1 MTDVGSAIS
10 GSQLVAKQLRVE
22 GIDCIFGIVA
32 GPISDV
38 FPAALRE
45 GIRVISCRHEEQA
58 GFMAQAYG
66 YLTKKPGI
74 LVVGSGPGMT
84 NTVTSMHVA
93 QESGWPLVV
102 LGGSAYAHWRGLGGF
117 QEAQQVAVAQPVSK
131 WAIEVD
137 STERIPEYIHL
148 ALGKALSGRPGAVY
162 LDFPGQIVNG
172 TIAVDR
178 MRLRRIQ
185 PVPSRPHP
193 DPVAI
198 QSIAEM
204 LATAQRPLVLIGKGA
219 AWADATEPL
228 SRLVGLGLPF
238 VASPLG
244 RGTVPDDDPRCVGA
258 ARSLALKQ
266 TDAILMVGGRF
277 NWIFLS
283 RGGYSDAVG
292 TWPPDVRIA
301 QIDVVPEEMYSA
313 VTVDIG
319 VTADCA
325 TAIDALCDA
334 LSGRSLRSAST
345 GWLEELQAASLR
357 NQASLQ
363 EQMSSDAIPINC
375 FRLWR
380 DVRDSLD
387 RDATVVVD
395 GEITL
400 GVGRMV
406 MPCYYPRHR
415 LN

>member
-1 MTDVGSAIS
+1 
-10 GSQLVAKQLRVE
+10 
-22 GIDCIFGIVA
+22 
-32 GPISDV
+32 
-38 FPAALRE
+38 
-45 GIRVISCRHEEQA
+45 
-58 GFMAQAYG
+58 
-66 YLTKKPGI
+66 
-74 LVVGSGPGMT
+74 
-84 NTVTSMHVA
+84 
-93 QESGWPLVV
+93 
-102 LGGSAYAHWRGLGGF
+102 
-117 QEAQQVAVAQPVSK
+117 
-131 WAIEVD
+131 
-137 STERIPEYIHL
+137 
-148 ALGKALSGRPGAVY
+148 
-162 LDFPGQIVNG
+162 
-172 TIAVDR
+172 
-178 MRLRRIQ
+178 
-185 PVPSRPHP
+185 
-193 DPVAI
+193 
-198 QSIAEM
+198 
-204 LATAQRPLVLIGKGA
+204 A

-363 EQMSSDAIPINC
+363 IQMSSDAIPINH

-380 DVRDSLD
+380 DVRDTLD

-415 LN
+415 LNPGTTACIGTGVPFAIAAKLARPDKQVIAVLGDYAFGTAFTEIETAARIGANVVFVVNNNGGITGHLSQKARYRPEDPMISALLPARYEKMAEMVGGYGELVEDPAQIKPALRRAFAAGTVAVINVMSDPLGTAGSRRSSEL